1 MAPLHARVQLTD
13 RFVRSLQPPPPGKR
27 SEFVDQVQP
36 KLRLRVS
43 DTGVKTW
50 SIQKRVDGRKRRFT
64 LGTYPTLSLSEAR
77 SRAAKLLVK
86 VQDGYDPVA
95 EKRSAR
101 TAAARPAGVTLRQAI
116 TLYAQA
122 VLSSRRRGKEVERT
136 LQRDLAELLD
146 IPPAGITVSDLAAI
160 VDRKAC
166 SAPIMANRLVA
177 AIKPFWRWM
186 ASRGHCAHDV
196 TGRLDKPARERARD
210 RVLSPAELGAIWRAC
225 GLVGGPWSPLFKL
238 LILTAQRREEVAAMR
253 WAEIDLDHG
262 IWRIPTE
269 RTKTR
274 RPHTVHLSGPAVE
287 VLNGLKRAPGM
298 GELVFSTTGV
308 TPVSGFSKAK
318 TRLDAL
324 SGISNWRIHD
334 LRRTAVTAM
343 ADLGVDATVADRV
356 LNHVGAGTMGT
367 VKRVYQRSELLDQRR
382 DALEKWSAYVIKA
395 AFPPAAGAS
404 EASPAK

>member
-1 MAPLHARVQLTD
+1 M
-13 RFVRSLQPPPPGKR
+13 
-27 SEFVDQVQP
+27 
-36 KLRLRVS
+36 
-43 DTGVKTW
+43 
-50 SIQKRVDGRKRRFT
+50 
-64 LGTYPTLSLSEAR
+64 
-77 SRAAKLLVK
+77 
-86 VQDGYDPVA
+86 
-95 EKRSAR
+95 
-101 TAAARPAGVTLRQAI
+101 RQAI

-136 LQRDLAELLD
+136 LRRDLAELLHT
-146 IPPAGITVSDLAAI
+146 PPAGITVSDLAAI

-196 TGRLDKPARERARD
+196 TGRLDKPSRERD
-210 RVLSPAELGAIWRAC
+210 RVLSPDELGAIWRAC

-253 WAEIDLDHG
+253 WAEIDLTQG

-274 RPHTVHLSGPAVE
+274 RPHSVHLSWPAVE
-287 VLNGLKRAPGM
+287 VLHGLKRAPGM

-367 VKRVYQRSELLDQRR
+367 VKRVYQRSELLDRRR

-395 AFPPAAGAS
+395 AFPPA
-404 EASPAK
+404 EAPPRRHLPSDTANPSGGSHAVPRAYVV